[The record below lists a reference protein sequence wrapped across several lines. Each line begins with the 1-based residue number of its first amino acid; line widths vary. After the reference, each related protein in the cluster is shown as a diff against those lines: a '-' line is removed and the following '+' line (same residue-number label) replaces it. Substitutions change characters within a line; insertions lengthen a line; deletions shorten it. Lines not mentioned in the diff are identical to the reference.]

1 MKRLL
6 LVSLA
11 AAVVGAALYATTAP
25 AGQQAVT
32 PAQFNALK
40 KRVTADEKK
49 IKDIEGALAACL
61 NGAVPAARYTGY
73 VGVDSQNTPFVTT
86 AIDVVDQGDQPTM
99 YLLDVGAACAQA
111 IGGKFHI
118 LRVETTRR

>member
-1 MKRLL
+1 MKRFV

-11 AAVVGAALYATTAP
+11 AAVLGAALYATTAP

-40 KRVTADEKK
+40 KRVAADEKK
-49 IKDIEGALAACL
+49 IKDIEGVLGTCF

-73 VGVDSQNTPFVTT
+73 VGVDSQNNPIVTT
-86 AIDVVDQGDQPTM
+86 ALDVTDQGDQPTM
-99 YLLDVGAACAQA
+99 FLLDIGSACAQA
-111 IGGKFHI
+111 IGGAFHT
-118 LRVETTRR
+118 LRVETSRR